1 MGGLA
6 LLVLGVII
14 GAAAG
19 GFIIYNYHQSAS
31 KEQFNEARR
40 EAAKIIEE
48 AKKEAEALK
57 KEKLLE
63 AKEEIHRERAQMEEE
78 LRHKRLELEKMES
91 RLNLKEEN
99 IERRY
104 QNLEMKEKELKLFEE
119 ELKKKESE
127 IEQVRKELEEE
138 RKEIEETKEE
148 VKRKLQEV
156 AKMTEEEAKEA
167 LKNAMIDEARRE
179 AYEIVRAIE
188 EEAKETAD
196 KKAKEIIATAVQR
209 YAAEEVAEITVSV
222 VHLPSDEMKGRIIGR
237 EGRNI
242 RAFEAATGVDLI
254 IDDTPETVVLSCHDP
269 VRREIA
275 RRALEALVKDGRIHP
290 ASIEEM
296 VKRKRREVDNYIKEL
311 GEATVFELGIHNL
324 HPELVRL
331 VGRLHFRTS
340 YAQNMLDHSR
350 EVATFCGIMAA
361 ELGLDVPF
369 AKRIGLLHDIGKA
382 VDHEIEGSH
391 ALIGAELA
399 KKYGESDRVVNA
411 IASHHG
417 EVEPAT
423 PEAVLLAAADAL
435 SAARPGARREMVEA
449 YLKRIAKM
457 EEIAQSFDGVE
468 RAYAIQAG
476 RELRVIVIP
485 EEISDEDTYFLAK
498 EIAKQLKDQLTYPG
512 QIKVHVIRETR
523 AVEYAT

>member
-1 MGGLA
+1 MGIVY
-6 LLVLGVII
+6 LVLGIVV
-14 GAAAG
+14 GAVAG
-19 GFIIYNYHQSAS
+19 GYIAYSRQSDVS
-31 KEQFNEARR
+31 QKRIQEAER
-40 EAAKIIEE
+40 EAARIVET
-48 AKKEAEALK
+48 AKKEAESMK

-63 AKEEIHRERAQMEEE
+63 AKEEIHKERSQFEEE
-78 LRHKRLELEKMES
+78 LRKKKAELEKLEN
-91 RLNLKEEN
+91 RLALKEEN
-99 IERRY
+99 LERRY
-104 QNLEMKEKELKLFEE
+104 QNLEVKEKELKLFEE
-119 ELKKKESE
+119 ELKKKENLLE
-127 IEQVRKELEEE
+127 EEKEKLRQELEEVE
-138 RKEIEETKEE
+138 NTKEA
-148 VKRKLQEV
+148 VRKKLEEV
-156 AKMTEEEAKEA
+156 AKMTEEEAKEL
-167 LKNAMIDEARRE
+167 LKQSMLEEARKE
-179 AYEIVRAIE
+179 AYEVVRSIE
-188 EEAKETAD
+188 EEAKEMAD
-196 KKAKEIIATAVQR
+196 KKAKEIIASAIQR

-269 VRREIA
+269 VRREVA

-296 VKRKRREVDNYIKEL
+296 VKRKRREVDNFIKEL
-311 GEATVFELGIHNL
+311 GESTVFELGIHNL
-324 HPELVRL
+324 HPELVKL
-331 VGRLHFRTS
+331 IGRLYFRTS

-361 ELGLDVPF
+361 ELGLDVSF

-382 VDHEIEGSH
+382 VDHEVEGSH

-399 KKYGESDRVVNA
+399 RKYGESERVVNA

-417 EVEPAT
+417 EVDPQT

-457 EEIAQSFDGVE
+457 EEIAKSFKGVE

-485 EEISDEDTYFLAK
+485 EEITDEEVYFLAK
-498 EIAKQLKDQLTYPG
+498 DIAKELKEQLTYPG

>member
-1 MGGLA
+1 MGFVMLI
-6 LLVLGVII
+6 LGVVV

-19 GFIIYNYHQSAS
+19 GFVAYSFFQSAG
-31 KEQFNEARR
+31 KEKLSEARR
-40 EAAKIIEE
+40 EAAKIIDE
-48 AKKEAEALK
+48 ARKEAEALK

-63 AKEEIHRERAQMEEE
+63 AKEEIHRQRAELEEE
-78 LRHKRLELEKMES
+78 MRKKRLELEKFEG
-91 RLNLKEEN
+91 RLALKEEN
-99 IERRY
+99 LERKY
-104 QNLEMKEKELKLFEE
+104 QSLEMKEKELRLLEEGVKKKEE
-119 ELKKKESE
+119 ELEK
-127 IEQVRKELEEE
+127 IRQELEEARKQVEQE
-138 RKEIEETKEE
+138 REE
-148 VKRKLQEV
+148 VRLKLQQV

-167 LKNAMIDEARRE
+167 LKNAMIEEAKKE

-196 KKAKEIIATAVQR
+196 RKAKEIIATAIQR
-209 YAAEEVAEITVSV
+209 YAADEVSEITVSV

-296 VKRKRREVDNYIKEL
+296 VKRKTREVENYMKEL

-324 HPELVRL
+324 HPELVKL
-331 VGRLHFRTS
+331 IGRLHFRTS
-340 YAQNMLDHSR
+340 YAQNMLEHSK
-350 EVATFCGIMAA
+350 EVAVFCGIMAA

-382 VDHEIEGSH
+382 VDHDIEGSH
-391 ALIGAELA
+391 ALIGADLA
-399 KKYGESDRVVNA
+399 RKYGESEKVVNA

-417 EVEPAT
+417 EVDPQT

-449 YLKRIAKM
+449 YLKRIARM
-457 EEIAQSFDGVE
+457 EEIAKSFKGVE
-468 RAYAIQAG
+468 RCYAIQAG

-485 EEISDEDTYFLAK
+485 EEISDEETYFLAK
-498 EIAKQLKDQLTYPG
+498 EIAKRLKDELTYPG

>member
-1 MGGLA
+1 MSI
-6 LLVLGVII
+6 LLFIVGAVV
-14 GAAAG
+14 GAAAC
-19 GFIIYNYHQSAS
+19 GFFFYNYYQSAES
-31 KEQFNEARR
+31 GRLNEARR
-40 EAAKIIEE
+40 EAARIIED
-48 AKKEAEALK
+48 AKKEAESIK

-63 AKEEIHRERAQMEEE
+63 AKEELHKERALFEEE
-78 LRHKRLELEKMES
+78 LRKKRLELEKVES

-99 IERRY
+99 LERRM
-104 QNLEMKEKELKLFEE
+104 QSLDIREKELRIYEE
-119 ELKKKESE
+119 ELKKR
-127 IEQVRKELEEE
+127 EQELNEVKDRLEEAQRELEEA
-138 RKEIEETKEE
+138 REEAR
-148 VKRKLQEV
+148 RKLQEI

-167 LKNAMIDEARRE
+167 LKNAMIEDARKE

-188 EEAKETAD
+188 EEAKENAE
-196 KKAKEIIATAVQR
+196 KKAKEIIATAIQR
-209 YAAEEVAEITVSV
+209 YAAEEVAETTVSV

-254 IDDTPETVVLSCHDP
+254 IDDTPETVVLSCHDS

-290 ASIEEM
+290 ARIEEM
-296 VKRKRREVDNYIKEL
+296 VRRKQREVENYIKEL
-311 GEATVFELGIHNL
+311 GESTVFELGIHNL
-324 HPELVRL
+324 HPELVKL
-331 VGRLHFRTS
+331 VGRLCFRTS
-340 YAQNMLDHSR
+340 YAQNMLEHSK
-350 EVATFCGIMAA
+350 EVAVFCGIMAA
-361 ELGLDVPF
+361 ELGLDVAF

-382 VDHEIEGSH
+382 VDHEVEGSH

-399 KKYGESDRVVNA
+399 RKYGESDRVVNA

-417 EVEPAT
+417 EVDPAT

-457 EEIAQSFDGVE
+457 EEIARSFEGVD

-485 EEISDEDTYFLAK
+485 EEVSDEETYFLAK
-498 EIAKQLKDQLTYPG
+498 EIAKQLKEQLTYPG

>member
-1 MGGLA
+1 MGVVMLI
-6 LLVLGVII
+6 LGVVI
-14 GAAAG
+14 GAVAG
-19 GFIIYNYHQSAS
+19 GFFAYNMVQGSS
-31 KEQFNEARR
+31 KERLNEARR
-40 EAAKIIEE
+40 EATRIIED
-48 AKKEAEALK
+48 ARKEAEAIK
-57 KEKLLE
+57 REKLLE
-63 AKEEIHRERAQMEEE
+63 AKEEIHREKTQLEEE
-78 LRHKRLELEKMES
+78 IRRRKLEIEQAESKLSLVKEELERQKHNLEL
-91 RLNLKEEN
+91 
-99 IERRY
+99 
-104 QNLEMKEKELKLFEE
+104 KEKELKLTEE
-119 ELKKKESE
+119 ALQRRQE
-127 IEQVRKELEEE
+127 ELEEE
-138 RKEIEETKEE
+138 KEE
-148 VKRKLQEV
+148 LEKEKASLEEERLEIRKKLEEV

-167 LKNAMIDEARRE
+167 LKKAMIEEAQKE
-179 AYEIVRAIE
+179 AYEIVRSIE

-209 YAAEEVAEITVSV
+209 YAADVVSEITVSV

-269 VRREIA
+269 VRREVA

-296 VKRKRREVDNYIKEL
+296 VKRKRREVDAHIKEL
-311 GEATVFELGIHNL
+311 GEATIFELGIHNM
-324 HPELVRL
+324 HPELVKL
-331 VGRLHFRTS
+331 IGRLHFRTS
-340 YAQNMLDHSR
+340 YAQNMLDHSK

-361 ELGLDVPF
+361 ELGLDVAF

-382 VDHEIEGSH
+382 VDHEVEGSH
-391 ALIGAELA
+391 AIIGAELA
-399 KKYGESDRVVNA
+399 RRYGESERVVNA

-417 EVEPAT
+417 EVEPQT

-457 EEIAQSFDGVE
+457 EEIGQSFDGVE
-468 RAYAIQAG
+468 RCYAIQAG

-485 EEISDEDTYFLAK
+485 EEISDEETYFLAK
-498 EIAKQLKDQLTYPG
+498 EIAKRLKEELTYPG

>member
-1 MGGLA
+1 MGVVYLI
-6 LLVLGVII
+6 LGVVV
-14 GAAAG
+14 GSLVG
-19 GFIIYNYHQSAS
+19 GYLVYSRQQDVSRRHLQ
-31 KEQFNEARR
+31 EVQR
-40 EAAKIIEE
+40 EAERIIES
-48 AKKEAEALK
+48 AKKEAESLK
-57 KEKLLE
+57 KEKILE
-63 AKEEIHRERAQMEEE
+63 AKEEIHRERAQLEEE
-78 LRHKRLELEKMES
+78 IRKKRMELEKLEN
-91 RLNLKEEN
+91 RLALKEEN
-99 IERRY
+99 IEARY
-104 QNLEMKEKELKLFEE
+104 RNVEMKEKELRLFEE
-119 ELKKKESE
+119 KLRQKEEELDH
-127 IEQVRKELEEE
+127 RNKELEVAFQELDRE
-138 RKEIEETKEE
+138 KEE
-148 VKRKLQEV
+148 VKRKLEEV
-156 AKMTEEEAKEA
+156 AKMTEEEAKEM
-167 LKNAMIDEARRE
+167 LKQAVIEEAKKE
-179 AYEIVRAIE
+179 AYEIVRTIE

-196 KKAKEIIATAVQR
+196 KKAKEIIALAVQR

-269 VRREIA
+269 VRREVA
-275 RRALEALVKDGRIHP
+275 KRALEALVKDGRIHP

-296 VKRKRREVDNYIKEL
+296 VRKKRREVDAYIKEL
-311 GEATVFELGIHNL
+311 GESTVFELGIHNL
-324 HPELVRL
+324 HPELVKL
-331 VGRLHFRTS
+331 VGRLSFRTS

-361 ELGLDVPF
+361 ELGLDVSF

-399 KKYGESDRVVNA
+399 RKYGESEKVVNA

-457 EEIAQSFDGVE
+457 EEIAKSFKGVE

-485 EEISDEDTYFLAK
+485 EEITDEEIYFLAK
-498 EIAKQLKDQLTYPG
+498 DIAKELKDQLTYPG